1 MASAGSKPA
10 KAPAR
15 TPAQIE
21 ADIDATRDRLVGT
34 ISQIEERVKPATV
47 ADKGKRKLTDA
58 YTNENGVRW
67 DRVAITAG
75 AVVGGIIAVRMA
87 SLTVR
92 WMFAVPSPKR
102 VNPEVVFIPIP
113 RNQIGSAAS

>member
-1 MASAGSKPA
+1 MASAGTQPA

-34 ISQIEERVKPATV
+34 ISQLEDRVKPANV
-47 ADKGKRKLTDA
+47 ADRGKKKVTAA
-58 YTNENGVRW
+58 YTDENGVRW

-75 AVVGGIIAVRMA
+75 AVVGGVIALRMA

-92 WMFAVPSPKR
+92 WAFAMPMPKR
-102 VNPEVVFIPIP
+102 PKSDVVFIPVP
-113 RNQIGSAAS
+113 RNQVSSAAG